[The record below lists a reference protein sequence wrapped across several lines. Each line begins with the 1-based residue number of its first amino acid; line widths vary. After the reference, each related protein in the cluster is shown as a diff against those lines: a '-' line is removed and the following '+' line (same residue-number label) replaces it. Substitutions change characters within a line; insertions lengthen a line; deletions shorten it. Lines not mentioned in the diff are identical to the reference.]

1 MSLQRSIQF
10 GGAADPRLHELVDTP
25 DRVVVRTRD
34 HTDPKTFWHT
44 IPGVSPLLSY
54 LQREDAFPESGVYIY
69 RIAKTDKEESVA
81 FRTHLKEVV
90 RAAKDPRI
98 SFIGT
103 VIMYANSGIY
113 QIYTGNLFL
122 KFHSGVSSAAIM
134 HILSE
139 HQLSVKNELHFAVNA
154 FFLEAAEDLGKDI
167 FDLAQDLLTHPEVEY
182 AHPELVVRRKS
193 IQENP
198 TQNPGGILSL
208 QHDWVLN
215 KINAPIA
222 WGTTRGKGVRIA
234 IIDDGLELYH
244 PAFAGKIVAPRDMQ
258 DRGTGRPPAHQFSE
272 WHGTACASI
281 ACSADPQAPG
291 VAPEALLMPIRSM
304 GLGSVLES
312 EAFYWAAQ
320 NGADIIS
327 CSWGP
332 PDGDPLNPS
341 DNLEPYPI
349 PDHTN
354 LAIGYA
360 ARQGRGGRG
369 CAIFF
374 AAGNGNEPVWYDEY
388 ASHCDVMAVGATN
401 RDDKK
406 AVYADFES
414 PLFCCFPSGEYEPFE
429 GSLRQLYGVKVADR
443 LGADGQDS
451 GDYFGFFAGTSASC
465 PGVAGVAALALSM
478 APNLSRDELKSI
490 LARSCLRVGDPRQ
503 YNTDGLSEQFG
514 YGLIQADLVVFNTL
528 QHLTPTNST
537 VMNTPSDSVK
547 AIALHIGINNV
558 DPGFYKNNVPPL
570 FGCISDMEKMEA
582 LARQKGFTTMVMRN
596 QEATREAILKF
607 LEEQAL
613 ELNQGDMLLISY
625 AGHGASLPDVE
636 GDETDENDEAW
647 VTYSGFLTDD
657 ELFRSLDY
665 FREGVRVLLVSDSCH
680 SGTMNRQFA
689 ASRSGIALPRGGTQ
703 RARFLPPEA
712 VAQILKDNKRPAR
725 ALRTGFGRSRATI
738 GHKASILLLAAC
750 EDNQFAMEN
759 SEGGVFTSRLLDVLN
774 ANGAAIDYQGCIAAI
789 KGKMPITQI
798 PKLEPLGQAIN
809 QFIAQVPFSIQPG
822 EATGS
827 SAPPLKNNRKKTKVV
842 NLLVDTDR
850 RMLRSVPPLGSRD
863 VSTREISVINQVVD
877 GTDLSGRTEW
887 DKAYQLLLEYND
899 PSIKFIEPDIPGDV
913 FVDPGTDQEAQT
925 GRSTDGQGFIATYPN
940 PEEDPYRVSE
950 PFIWHLDNDH
960 SQLQAANELVFP
972 GIITGEEPPNND
984 DLVKI
989 AHIDTGFYP
998 HTPTMPLYID
1008 MDADVRFKL
1017 NGDAANGAEDSDQPI
1032 AIAEQEGHGNAT
1044 LSILAGRYVTKQET
1058 GGLYEGYF
1066 GAIPFARVLPL
1077 KISETVA
1084 LLSGK
1089 KFQNAVEYAIKN
1101 KVNVISMSMAGW
1113 PSRAMADAVNKAYDN
1128 GIVIVSAAS
1137 NCFAKGFGKVM
1148 PPTVLY
1154 PARFDRTIG
1163 VVGAMVNH
1171 KPYLVKFGKQARAE
1185 GGDYM
1190 QMCYGPKEAMKTA
1203 IAGYSPNVSWFNKN
1217 RDTAARAGR
1226 FFVRTGGGT
1235 SSATPQVAAAAA
1247 LYIQKY
1253 KKVFDALPVDERWKI
1268 VEVVKKA
1275 LFESADCEKQYEEYF
1290 GNGILR
1296 AKDALHEDFDAAKL
1310 LKTIKDKAPEA
1321 KTKGFFNNLFS
1332 LYKRSIGGADKML
1345 EMIRE
1350 MLQTELM
1357 QLMHRDPALYR
1368 FLEYDLTDETVELE
1382 ENEKQ
1387 ELIAAVL
1394 NSRLASD
1401 HLKSNLSLLYNPS
1414 VGPSL
1419 RSGDA
1424 GDLPFAGV
1432 PAQGEACH
1440 VNFRTENMNCRV
1452 VRENKGVYAD
1462 ESSDL
1467 VVDEFEIEI
1476 SAMSSRGGEVMFDMV
1491 TNLEEEGRQGVVL
1504 TEFQEGDE
1512 VLYQWTF
1519 EDTPA
1524 QGNQARS
1531 FRAVTGPARG
1541 SFIVDLSNFQQ
1552 AQTRGGGFKPG
1563 RFILKLFSWLKPK
1576 GPKVLKDVLSKSAEE
1591 KYGLYLYDL
1600 KRVADDKGKNWIPIS
1615 EMPDVWEKIGKSVNP
1630 LLILVPGTFSKIE
1643 KGFDELLSENGNVKI
1658 LAATHFQYALG
1669 FNMPTAAHGVKQN
1682 VEWLDKQLNGN
1693 LLNKSCHILAR
1704 SRGGLVARFAF
1715 EKHWKGKNNAP
1726 LKLSR
1731 LVMTATPNQGTHI
1744 ANSDHWKDM
1753 INITTNLLGKVFIPA
1768 SPAFETIGVVIKAIV
1783 NNVVELPGIDDQQ
1796 LDGPFI
1802 TDLNNT
1808 LEKGSMDNYF
1818 ITTSNYEPG
1827 SILGAFFDKIL
1838 YDKNI
1843 FKGMVNDKVV
1853 PLDSARFKLRPLPQ
1867 QVVFKEDHVLLL
1879 GRSERINH
1887 FAYLR
1892 FKHEQSV
1899 SWILEKLTEKTQP

>member
-1 MSLQRSIQF
+1 MPLQRSIQF
-10 GGAADPRLHELVDTP
+10 GGIADPRLHELVDTP

-44 IPGVSPLLSY
+44 IAGVSPLLSY
-54 LQREDAFPESGVYIY
+54 LQPEDAFPESGVYIY
-69 RIAKTDKEESVA
+69 RIAEKDKDASTQ

-98 SFIGT
+98 EYIGT
-103 VIMYANSGIY
+103 VLMYANSGIY

-122 KFHSGVSSAAIM
+122 KFHTGVSSTAIM
-134 HILSE
+134 RLLTE
-139 HQLSVKNELHFAVNA
+139 HQLSVKNELHFATNA
-154 FFLEAAEDLGKDI
+154 FFLEAAEGLGKDI
-167 FDLAQDLLTHPEVEY
+167 FDLAKVLLTHPEVEY

-198 TQNPGGILSL
+198 RLHHGGILQL

-215 KINAPIA
+215 KINAPKA
-222 WGTTRGKGVRIA
+222 WEITRGKGVRIC
-234 IIDDGLELYH
+234 IIDDGLELHH
-244 PAFAGKIVAPRDMQ
+244 PAFAGKIVAQRDMQ
-258 DRGTGRPPAHQFSE
+258 DRGTGRPPAHQFNE

-291 VAPEALLMPIRSM
+291 MAPDALLMPIRSM

-354 LAIGYA
+354 LAIEYA

-374 AAGNGNEPVWYDEY
+374 AAGNGNEPVCYDEY
-388 ASHCDVMAVGATN
+388 ASHRDVMAVGATN
-401 RDDKK
+401 FDDQKT
-406 AVYADFES
+406 VYADFES

-429 GSLRQLYGVKVADR
+429 GGLRQLYGVAVADR
-443 LGADGQDS
+443 LGADGQDA
-451 GDYFGFFAGTSASC
+451 GDYFNFFAGTSASC
-465 PGVAGVAALALSM
+465 PGVAGIAALALSL
-478 APNLSRDELKSI
+478 APYLRREELKTI
-490 LARSCLRVGDPRQ
+490 LACSCIRVGDPAQ
-503 YNTDGLSEQFG
+503 YDADGFSAQFG

-528 QHLTPTNST
+528 QYLNPTNST
-537 VMNTPSDSVK
+537 AMNNPSASVK
-547 AIALHIGINNV
+547 AISLHIGINNV
-558 DPGFYKNNVPPL
+558 DPGYYQNNVPPL
-570 FGCISDMEKMEA
+570 FGCIGDMEKMEA
-582 LARQKGFTTMVMRN
+582 LAKEKGFTTTAMRN

-613 ELNQGDMLLISY
+613 ELNKGDMLLVTY
-625 AGHGASLPDVE
+625 AGHGASLPDME
-636 GDETDENDEAW
+636 GDETDTNDEAW

-689 ASRSGIALPRGGTQ
+689 ASRSGITLPRGGAQ
-703 RARFLPPEA
+703 RARYLPPEA

-725 ALRTGFGRSRATI
+725 ALRSGFGKSRATI
-738 GHKASILLLAAC
+738 GLKASILLLAAC
-750 EDNQFAMEN
+750 EDNQFAMET
-759 SEGGVFTSRLLDVLN
+759 SEGGVFTNKLLDVLITSGN
-774 ANGAAIDYQGCIAAI
+774 SIDYQGCIATV

-798 PKLEPLGQAIN
+798 PKLEKLGQATD
-809 QFIAQVPFSIQPG
+809 QFVAQAPFSIQPV
-822 EATGS
+822 EATGT
-827 SAPPLKNNRKKTKVV
+827 SASPVKKNRKKTKVV
-842 NLLVDTDR
+842 NLLVDTDQ
-850 RMLRSVPPLGSRD
+850 RMLRSMPPPGSRD

-899 PSIKFIEPDIPGDV
+899 PSIKFIEPDIAGDL
-913 FVDPGTDQEAQT
+913 FVDPGTDPEAQT

-940 PEEDPYRVSE
+940 PEEDPHRAPV

-998 HTPTMPLYID
+998 HSPTMPLYID

-1017 NGDAANGAEDSDQPI
+1017 NGDAANDAEDSDQPI

-1077 KISETVA
+1077 KISESVA

-1113 PSRAMADAVNKAYDN
+1113 PSRAMADAVNKAYEN

-1171 KPYLVKFGKQARAE
+1171 KPYLVKFGKQARAK

-1217 RDTAARAGR
+1217 RDTAQAGR
-1226 FFVRTGGGT
+1226 FFVRSGGGT

-1253 KKVFDALPVDERWKI
+1253 KKVFDVLPANERWKI

-1275 LFESADCEKQYEEYF
+1275 LFESAAKDPQFEQYF
-1290 GNGILR
+1290 GNGMLR
-1296 AKDALHEDFDAAKL
+1296 AKDALHEHFDAATL
-1310 LKTIKDKAPEA
+1310 LKTIKDRAPEA
-1321 KTKGFFNNLFS
+1321 KTKGFFNNIFS
-1332 LYKRSIGGADKML
+1332 LYKRSLGAPDKML
-1345 EMIRE
+1345 ELIRE
-1350 MLQTELM
+1350 MLQTELL
-1357 QLMHRDPALYR
+1357 QLLHRDPALYR
-1368 FLEYDLTDETVELE
+1368 FLEYDLTDEGIELE
-1382 ENEKQ
+1382 EHEKQ

-1394 NSRLASD
+1394 DSSLASD

-1414 VGPSL
+1414 AGPGL
-1419 RSGDA
+1419 RSGDS
-1424 GDLPFAGV
+1424 GELPFAGM
-1432 PAQGEACH
+1432 PAEGEACRVH
-1440 VNFRTENMNCRV
+1440 FRTENMNCRV
-1452 VRENKGVYAD
+1452 VRENKGIYTD
-1462 ESSDL
+1462 ETSDL

-1476 SAMSSRGGEVMFDMV
+1476 SAMSGRGGEVMFDMV
-1491 TNLEEEGRQGVVL
+1491 TDLEAQGRQGVVL
-1504 TEFQEGDE
+1504 TEYQVGDE

-1524 QGNQARS
+1524 QRNQARS
-1531 FRAVTGPARG
+1531 FRTATGPVRG
-1541 SFIVDLSNFQQ
+1541 TFSVGLSNFQQ

-1563 RFILKLFSWLKPK
+1563 RFVLKLFSWLKPK
-1576 GPKVLKDVLSKSAEE
+1576 GPKVLKEVLTKSAED

-1600 KRVADDKGKNWIPIS
+1600 KRQADEKGKNWIPIS
-1615 EMPDVWEKIGKSVNP
+1615 AMPDVWDKIGKSDKP
-1630 LLILVPGTFSKIE
+1630 LLFLVPGTFSKIE
-1643 KGFDELLSENGNVKI
+1643 KGFDELLCENEKVKM
-1658 LAATHFQYALG
+1658 LAAVYFQYALG

-1682 VEWLDKQLNGN
+1682 VEWLDAELKGKLE
-1693 LLNKSCHILAR
+1693 NKLCHVLAR

-1715 EKHWKGKNNAP
+1715 EKHWKGNKKAP
-1726 LKLSR
+1726 LQLGR
-1731 LVMTATPNQGTHI
+1731 MVMTATPNQGTQMTD
-1744 ANSDHWKDM
+1744 NDHWKDM
-1753 INITTNLLGKVFIPA
+1753 INIATNLLGKVFVPA
-1768 SPAFETIGVVIKAIV
+1768 SPAFETIGVVLKAIV

-1796 LDGPFI
+1796 VDGPFI
-1802 TDLNNT
+1802 TDLNNA
-1808 LEKGSMDNYF
+1808 LDQESLDNYY

-1827 SILGAFFDKIL
+1827 SILGAFFDTIL

-1843 FKGMVNDKVV
+1843 FKGMANDKVV

-1892 FKHEQSV
+1892 PQHAPCV
-1899 SWILEKLTEKTQP
+1899 SWILDKLTTKTQG